1 MILTTQV
8 QPDLENMEITTRRSL
23 ALIETL
29 LYLADSGHSMQ
40 VWHVQSSLLA
50 LIERDLA
57 AVDSFLQVAELLA
70 FLPQFCP
77 GLLVLGLLQI
87 NPLITLLRREL
98 LGKLFKVIL
107 ILNLVLVLVLV
118 LILL

>member
-8 QPDLENMEITTRRSL
+8 QPDLENMEIPTWRSL
-23 ALIETL
+23 DLIEIL

-40 VWHVQSSLLA
+40 VWYVQSSLLA

-57 AVDSFLQVAELLA
+57 AVDSFLQVVELLA
-70 FLPQFCP
+70 FPPQFCP

-87 NPLITLLRREL
+87 NPPITLLRREL
-98 LGKLFKVIL
+98 VGKLFKVIL
-107 ILNLVLVLVLV
+107 ILI

>member
-23 ALIETL
+23 ALIEL

-87 NPLITLLRREL
+87 NPPITLLRREL

-107 ILNLVLVLVLV
+107 ILNLVLVLVLI
-118 LILL
+118 LILP

>member
-23 ALIETL
+23 ALIEL

-107 ILNLVLVLVLV
+107 ILNLVLVLVLI